1 MKKSKFILA
10 TILSIIL
17 LVLLSWFFYTATHQ
31 PPILKGHSKDGKWSV
46 IYSPEKDIDLAR
58 QDLWAVH
65 ITWKRDSEFSVKEV
79 VFKENGVVEASGDAT
94 DEPKNAKKIAVAI
107 MGDPPNTNNDYTVE
121 VTWEENGKTQKD
133 IIKVNKEIKRSFVI
147 PNAIKRILSLG

>member
-1 MKKSKFILA
+1 MKKSKFILV

-17 LVLLSWFFYTATHQ
+17 LVFLSWFFYTATHQ
-31 PPILKGHSKDGKWSV
+31 PSILKGHSKDGKWSV

-65 ITWKRDSEFSVKEV
+65 ITWKRDSEFSIKEV

-94 DEPKNAKKIAVAI
+94 DEPKNAKKIAIAI
-107 MGDPPNTNNDYTVE
+107 MGDPPNMNNDYTVE
-121 VTWEENGKTQKD
+121 VIWEENGKTQKD
-133 IIKVNKEIKRSFVI
+133 IIQVNKEIKRYFVI
-147 PNAIKRILSLG
+147 PNVIKRILSLG

>member
-58 QDLWAVH
+58 QDLWTVH
-65 ITWKRDSEFSVKEV
+65 ITWKRDSEFPVKEV

-94 DEPKNAKKIAVAI
+94 DEPKNAKEIAVAI
-107 MGDPPNTNNDYTVE
+107 MADPPNTTNNYQVE

-133 IIKVNKEIKRSFVI
+133 IIQVNKEIKRSFVI
-147 PNAIKRILSLG
+147 PNVIKEF

>member
-1 MKKSKFILA
+1 MKKSKFFLA
-10 TILSIIL
+10 IICSAAL
-17 LVLLSWFFYTATHQ
+17 LVFLAWFIYAGTHQ
-31 PPILKGHSKDGKWSV
+31 PPILKGNSKDGKWSV

-94 DEPKNAKKIAVAI
+94 DEPKNAKEIAVAI
-107 MGDPPNTNNDYTVE
+107 MADPPNTNNDYTVE
-121 VTWEENGKTQKD
+121 VTWQENGKTQKD
-133 IIKVNKEIKRSFVI
+133 IIQVNKEIKRSFVI
-147 PNAIKRILSLG
+147 PNVIKRILSLG